1 MIRISPVRIAILVGA
16 GLMLL
21 PSAALASCAGSWD
34 LSGYWR
40 FVQSNDT
47 TAYFTLQQAG
57 NVITGT
63 GSFTI
68 PAGRGPTGAFSADIT
83 GSVNGS
89 INGSGFNFIASW
101 YGVGTSGEYTGVI
114 NAQGKIAGNTHATTN
129 PDRASW
135 HGDRV
140 AKCIVASTA
149 PPPVNT
155 APPIALG
162 RVTPPPGAS
171 PTTSLSICDRARDAR
186 ARNSPTAPALEAQC
200 RATAADLSVVSVS
213 GPSPL
218 RAGLSGT
225 YTVII
230 KNSGNVSAAIDLHI
244 VFAKALDQTGQIV
257 AGAGLACAIGH
268 DAGINTGL
276 TCTGGQLAAGA
287 TTTVTVQGRGQT
299 AGVGILLATINPS
312 HVAQESNYDNNMY
325 QLNVTIN

>member
-1 MIRISPVRIAILVGA
+1 MTDGTFVIVDLRQTGNQLTGGA
-16 GLMLL
+16 
-21 PSAALASCAGSWD
+21 A
-34 LSGYWR
+34 
-40 FVQSNDT
+40 FQ
-47 TAYFTLQQAG
+47 
-57 NVITGT
+57 ITG
-63 GSFTI
+63 S
-68 PAGRGPTGAFSADIT
+68 RNVY
-83 GSVNGS
+83 GSVNG
-89 INGSGFNFIASW
+89 NFLEFTVPWARTDMV
-101 YGVGTSGEYTGVI
+101 GVYTGAI
-114 NAQGKIAGNTHATTN
+114 DGQGRIGGTTFDRNHPKNTAGW
-129 PDRASW
+129 R
-135 HGDRV
+135 GDRV

-155 APPIALG
+155 APPKALG
-162 RVTPPPGAS
+162 RVTAPPGAS